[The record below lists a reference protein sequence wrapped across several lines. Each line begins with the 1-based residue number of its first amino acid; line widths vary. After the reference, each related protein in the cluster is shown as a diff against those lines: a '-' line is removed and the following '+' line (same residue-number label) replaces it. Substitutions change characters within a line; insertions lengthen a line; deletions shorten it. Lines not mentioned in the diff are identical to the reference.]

1 VVDSSR
7 SSSDERSLAAAG
19 RSRAWLTHAAL
30 VGVQAAFAAAAVE
43 GKLALGP
50 VGAGGEGIE
59 PLALAMARMTGAA
72 LFFQVFMRGAGRLR
86 PLPWVDHARIGA
98 LSVLGIVLNQ
108 TLYLVGLR
116 ITTAFAAALLGA
128 TIPVF
133 TAAVA
138 IVLRVERADARTWIG
153 LALAFAGVLWL
164 TGIGRIDVGALVI
177 ALNCLSYSLYIVLSK
192 PVIQRVGAATL
203 VTWLFTWGAVIL
215 APLGGVALVSGATH
229 WSARGWLLVA
239 FFVAV
244 PTIFAYFA
252 NAWALARTSPTVVTI
267 YIYLQPL
274 LAALLQWVQLG
285 VPVTSRA
292 VVATAFIL
300 GGVAVVTMRRSMRAK
315 I

>member
-1 VVDSSR
+1 M
-7 SSSDERSLAAAG
+7 
-19 RSRAWLTHAAL
+19 
-30 VGVQAAFAAAAVE
+30 GVQAAFAAAAVE

-72 LFFQVFMRGAGRLR
+72 LVFQVFMRAAGRLR

-138 IVLRVERADARTWIG
+138 IVLRVERADVRTWIG

-164 TGIGRIDVGALVI
+164 TGIGSIDVGALVI

-192 PVIQRVGAATL
+192 PVIERVGAATL

-215 APLGGVALVSGATH
+215 APLGGVALVSGAAH

-274 LAALLQWVQLG
+274 LAALLQWFQLG

-292 VVATAFIL
+292 LVATAFIL
-300 GGVAVVTMRRSMRAK
+300 GGVAVVTMRRSMRVK

>member
-1 VVDSSR
+1 
-7 SSSDERSLAAAG
+7 
-19 RSRAWLTHAAL
+19 
-30 VGVQAAFAAAAVE
+30 
-43 GKLALGP
+43 
-50 VGAGGEGIE
+50 
-59 PLALAMARMTGAA
+59 
-72 LFFQVFMRGAGRLR
+72 
-86 PLPWVDHARIGA
+86 
-98 LSVLGIVLNQ
+98 
-108 TLYLVGLR
+108 
-116 ITTAFAAALLGA
+116 
-128 TIPVF
+128 
-133 TAAVA
+133 VA
-138 IVLRVERADARTWIG
+138 IVLRVERADVRTWIG

-164 TGIGRIDVGALVI
+164 TGIGSIDVGALVI

-192 PVIQRVGAATL
+192 PVIERVGAATL

-215 APLGGVALVSGATH
+215 APLGGVALVSGAMH
-229 WSARGWLLVA
+229 WSPRGWLLVG

-274 LAALLQWVQLG
+274 LAALLQWLQLG

>member
-1 VVDSSR
+1 M
-7 SSSDERSLAAAG
+7 RSLAAAE
-19 RSRAWLTHAAL
+19 RSRAWPTHAAL
-30 VGVQAAFAAAAVE
+30 LGVQAAFAAAAVE

-50 VGAGGEGIE
+50 VASGGEGVD

-72 LFFQVFMRGAGRLR
+72 LFFQLVLRAAGRLR
-86 PLPWVDHARIGA
+86 PLPWVDHARIMA

-133 TAAVA
+133 TAAAA
-138 IVLRVERADARTWIG
+138 IVLRVERADVRTGIG

-164 TGIGRIDVGALVI
+164 TGVGSIDVGAIVI
-177 ALNCLSYSLYIVLSK
+177 AINCLSYSLYIVLSK
-192 PVIQRVGAATL
+192 PVIERVGATTL
-203 VTWLFTWGAVIL
+203 VTWLFTWGAVMF
-215 APLGGVALVSGATH
+215 APLGGVALASGAPH
-229 WSARGWLLVA
+229 WSPRGWVLVG

-244 PTIFAYFA
+244 PTIFAYLA
-252 NAWALARTSPTVVTI
+252 NAWALGRTSPTIVTI

-274 LAALLQWVQLG
+274 LAAILQWLQLG

-292 VVATAFIL
+292 LVASAFIL
-300 GGVAVVTMRRSMRAK
+300 GGVAVVTMRRSMRAQV
-315 I
+315 

>member
-1 VVDSSR
+1 MESSR
-7 SSSDERSLAAAG
+7 SSSDVRSLAAAG
-19 RSRAWLTHAAL
+19 TSRAWPPHAAL
-30 VGVQAAFAAAAVE
+30 LAVQVAFAAAAVE

-50 VGAGGEGIE
+50 IAAGGEGIE

-72 LFFQVFMRGAGRLR
+72 LFFQVVLRGAGRLR
-86 PLPWVDHARIGA
+86 PLPWADHARIAA

-138 IVLRVERADARTWIG
+138 IVLRVERADARTAIG

-164 TGIGRIDVGALVI
+164 TGIGSIDVGAIVI
-177 ALNCLSYSLYIVLSK
+177 AVNCLSYSLYIVLSK
-192 PVIQRVGAATL
+192 PVIERVGATTL
-203 VTWLFTWGAVIL
+203 VTWLFTWGAVMF
-215 APLGGVALVSGATH
+215 APLGGFALASGAPH
-229 WSARGWLLVA
+229 WSARGWLLVG
-239 FFVAV
+239 FFVVV

-252 NAWALARTSPTVVTI
+252 NAWALGRTSPTVVTI

-274 LAALLQWVQLG
+274 LAAVLQWLQLG
-285 VPVTSRA
+285 VPVTARA
-292 VVATAFIL
+292 LVASAFIL
-300 GGVAVVTMRRSMRAK
+300 GGVAIVTMRRSMRAQV
-315 I
+315 

>member
-1 VVDSSR
+1 MDRAR
-7 SSSDERSLAAAG
+7 SSSDPRSLAAAG
-19 RSRAWLTHAAL
+19 TSRAWPTHSAL
-30 VGVQAAFAAAAVE
+30 LAVQAAFAAAAVE

-50 VGAGGEGIE
+50 VGSGGEGID
-59 PLALAMARMTGAA
+59 PLALAMARMAGAA
-72 LFFQVFMRGAGRLR
+72 LFFHVVLRGSRRLR
-86 PLPWVDHARIGA
+86 PLPWVDHARIAA

-138 IVLRVERADARTWIG
+138 IVMRVERADVRTWIG

-164 TGIGRIDVGALVI
+164 TGIGSLDVGALVI
-177 ALNCLSYSLYIVLSK
+177 AANCLSYSFYIVLSK
-192 PVIQRVGAATL
+192 PVIERVGATTL
-203 VTWLFTWGAVIL
+203 VTWLFTYGAAIF
-215 APLGGVALVSGATH
+215 APIGGVAFASGAPH
-229 WSARGWLLVA
+229 WSPRGWLFVA

-252 NAWALARTSPTVVTI
+252 NAWALGRTSPTVVTI

-274 LAALLQWVQLG
+274 LAAVLQWLQLG

-292 VVATAFIL
+292 LVASAFIL
-300 GGVAVVTMRRSMRAK
+300 GGVAVVTMRRSMRAQ

>member
-1 VVDSSR
+1 
-7 SSSDERSLAAAG
+7 
-19 RSRAWLTHAAL
+19 

-72 LFFQVFMRGAGRLR
+72 LVFQVFMRGAGRLR

-138 IVLRVERADARTWIG
+138 IVLRVERADVRTWIG

-164 TGIGRIDVGALVI
+164 TGIGSIDVGALVI

-192 PVIQRVGAATL
+192 PVIERVGAATL

-274 LAALLQWVQLG
+274 LAALLQWLQLG

-300 GGVAVVTMRRSMRAK
+300 GGVAVVTMRRSMVGR
-315 I
+315 